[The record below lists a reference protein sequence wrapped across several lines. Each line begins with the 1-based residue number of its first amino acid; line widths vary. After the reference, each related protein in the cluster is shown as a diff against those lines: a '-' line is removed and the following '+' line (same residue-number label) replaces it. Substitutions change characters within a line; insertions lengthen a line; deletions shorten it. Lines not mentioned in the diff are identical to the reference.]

1 MGGAGA
7 PAEAVPEM
15 VLGSGHKMPLEV
27 FDISSTEEDA
37 GTPARAVQAEVALNS
52 GHKMPLIGF
61 GTASFPP
68 LPTNTLTPIIVE
80 AIKVGYRH
88 FDTAAVYRSEE
99 ALGRA
104 VAEALEQGL
113 IKSRDEV
120 FITSKLWCTHADRDL
135 VLPALRETL
144 GYVCMET
151 SMIYVFH
158 VFSYPTEIRAG

>member
-1 MGGAGA
+1 MGGGGA

-15 VLGSGHKMPLEV
+15 VLGSEPKLPPAV
-27 FDISSTEEDA
+27 FDVSSTEEDA
-37 GTPARAVQAEVALNS
+37 RTPARAVQAEVALNS

-68 LPTNTLTPIIVE
+68 LPTDTLTPIIVE
-80 AIKVGYRH
+80 AVKVGYRH

-99 ALGRA
+99 ALGLA

-135 VLPALRETL
+135 VLPALRETV
-144 GYVCMET
+144 GYAFMGSSV
-151 SMIYVFH
+151 IYVFH
-158 VFSYPTEIRAG
+158 VLHFFLIQ